1 MTIMTIMTRKLV
13 ACIVTLLLLTSVTA
27 FAAPADSANMTILNQ
42 AVMLETVF
50 YGNEQTGSL
59 VERVAA
65 LEHDYYGKETE
76 GSLIERLDRLYTNV
90 EVNSA
95 ATPAFVTRLG
105 AVEWKL
111 THTVCPNQN
120 AKVRMEN
127 LERVMSGSIATG
139 CFRDRLAALQK
150 LAFTE
155 GQINVAGTTVSKDT
169 LVKIKTL
176 TAWGSKNNHVNE
188 IVSYQAVDDVYSGDV
203 LVIAK
208 GAVGTG
214 KVVKVEPAKNFGR
227 DAELQISFNTVQGFD
242 NTVLDVYQGDKA
254 KKETRSLMTAAGA
267 SVAGMVLL
275 GPIGI
280 VGGAFVHGKEVS
292 IPAGTEMYVQ
302 LKSDAEVLGL
312 QTKPES

>member
-1 MTIMTIMTRKLV
+1 MTMMARKLT
-13 ACIVTLLLLTSVTA
+13 ACILTLFLLASATA
-27 FAAPADSANMTILNQ
+27 FAASADSADITILNQ
-42 AVMLETVF
+42 AVMLETIC
-50 YGNEQTGSL
+50 YGSEQTGSL
-59 VERVAA
+59 VERVAV
-65 LEHDYYGKETE
+65 LERDYYGKETE
-76 GSLIERLDRLYTNV
+76 GSLVERLDRLYTNV

-95 ATPAFVTRLG
+95 AAPAFITRLG

-111 THTVCPNQN
+111 THTVCPDQN
-120 AKVRMEN
+120 AKARLEN
-127 LERVMSGSIATG
+127 LERVMSGSISTS

-155 GQINVAGTTVSKDT
+155 GQINIAGTTVPKDT

-176 TAWGSKNNHVNE
+176 TALGSKINHVNE
-188 IVSYQAVDDVYSGDV
+188 AVSYQAADDVYSGDV

-227 DAELQISFNTVQGFD
+227 DAELQISFDTIRGFD

-254 KKETRSLMTAAGA
+254 KKETRSLVTAAGA
-267 SVAGMVLL
+267 SVAGMVIL
-275 GPIGI
+275 GPIGV
-280 VGGAFVHGKEVS
+280 VGGAFVHGKEIS

-302 LKSDAEVLGL
+302 LKNDVEVFGL